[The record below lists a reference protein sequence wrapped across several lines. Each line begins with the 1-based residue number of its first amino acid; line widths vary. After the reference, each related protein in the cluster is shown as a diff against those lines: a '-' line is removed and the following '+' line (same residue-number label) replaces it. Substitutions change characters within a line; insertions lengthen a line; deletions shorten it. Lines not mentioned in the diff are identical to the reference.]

1 MKNNIY
7 EAIWWFLQ
15 VSNKKSWIF
24 SVQVSEQ
31 LTFQIRDCCHVGL
44 GFIPVFP
51 GLEESLLHPVFH
63 FSGGELGWS
72 HWLGRDHVGIII
84 SVAGTNRLSLRHWM
98 TNTNR
103 LDTVL
108 CPATCLL
115 QLYCC
120 CSHILVSAVCSSHQ
134 LTTKWPDTD
143 LSGFCVFSGNY
154 QDTFIDICSVFR
166 EGLTLVYRQENSH
179 DEEHLVQS

>member
-1 MKNNIY
+1 MI
-7 EAIWWFLQ
+7 LT
-15 VSNKKSWIF
+15 
-24 SVQVSEQ
+24 SEQ
-31 LTFQIRDCCHVGL
+31 QEELNLLCAGVRTVDISNQGL
-44 GFIPVFP
+44 LPCWAWLHPVFP

-72 HWLGRDHVGIII
+72 HWLGRDHVGTMI
-84 SVAGTNRLSLRHWM
+84 SVAGTNRLSSRHWM

-134 LTTKWPDTD
+134 LTT
-143 LSGFCVFSGNY
+143 L
-154 QDTFIDICSVFR
+154 
-166 EGLTLVYRQENSH
+166 
-179 DEEHLVQS
+179 